1 MKKTTSMIFMALAF
15 LASSGTAGELIH
27 FRDTTTSWDN
37 VLIIAAQQNKLVFVD
52 AYTDWCV
59 WCKVMDKETFSD
71 SAVAKFMDEKFVP
84 VKYEMETGFG
94 LVMSEKYRVNG
105 FPSFLIFTTDGKL
118 VYRILGY
125 LKPKEFLEALN
136 AALDPS
142 KQEHLTGVSAS
153 LEPGFPQFYKD
164 SFLKGS
170 LRKRPDSATV
180 NSFLASSPELASEV
194 AWSVLFRFSSQV
206 NDNYRGFVYDN
217 FEMLK
222 RMYGANDVQSTVGT
236 FLSSDLNRAIKAD
249 DEPALRRIMAAAEK
263 YSIGPIAQINLNYQ
277 LRFYSGTNRWT
288 RYADLIDSA
297 KRSGN
302 ALDENA
308 MNSYSWTVY
317 LKCDNKDV
325 VARAAKWMGAAV
337 ETRPEY
343 MLLDTYAALLY
354 KNGELKKAKEYAE
367 RAIANGKQGKEDV
380 QETEELL
387 KKINASLEAKP

>member
-1 MKKTTSMIFMALAF
+1 VKQSTLKILTLLVVLPVIGA
-15 LASSGTAGELIH
+15 AGELIH
-27 FRDTTTSWDN
+27 FRDTTISWEN
-37 VLIIAAQQNKLVFVD
+37 AKVIAAQQNKLVFVD

-71 SAVAKFMDEKFVP
+71 SAVAKFMNEKFLP

-105 FPSFLIFTTDGKL
+105 FPTFLIFTTDGKL

-125 LKPKEFLEALN
+125 VKPKEFLEALK

-153 LEPGFPQFYKD
+153 LQPGFPQFYKD
-164 SFLKGS
+164 SFLKGN

-194 AWSVLFRFSSQV
+194 AWSVLFRFSQLV
-206 NDNYRGFVYDN
+206 NDNYKQFAYDN
-217 FEMLK
+217 FDMLK
-222 RMYGANDVQSTVGT
+222 GMYGANDVQTTVGT
-236 FLSSDLNRAIKAD
+236 FLSLDLNRAIKAD
-249 DEPALRRIMAAAEK
+249 DEFALGKIMAAAKK
-263 YSIGPIAQINLNYQ
+263 YSIGPIDQVNLNYQ
-277 LRFYSGTNRWT
+277 LRFYGGTNRWKK
-288 RYADLIDSA
+288 YADVIDSA
-297 KRSGN
+297 KNSGN

-308 MNSYSWTVY
+308 MNSYSWSVY
-317 LKCDNKDV
+317 LKCDDKDV
-325 VARAAKWMGAAV
+325 VARAAKWMDAAV
-337 ETRPEY
+337 ATRPEY

-367 RAIANGKQGKEDV
+367 RAITNGKQGKEDV